1 MKEKFIKS
9 TIILI
14 IGGAITKFLGMFIRV
29 IMTRMVGPTG
39 IGLYM
44 LINPTFSLFMTLSQL
59 SMPAAIS
66 KLVSEERHNTKKIY
80 TSNIPVILLFNLF
93 LMFVILLSAKTLS
106 TNFLHD
112 SRCYLPIISIALV
125 LPFDAMSNMLRGYF
139 FGKQRM
145 IPHVISHIFE
155 QIVRLTLIILI
166 TPTLLSIN
174 IIYAVCGLV
183 LVNLIS
189 ELLSIFVLFFFLP
202 KNIIFKK
209 EDLRP
214 NRNSIKDVLEI
225 SIPTTGGRLAGN
237 IGYFLEPI
245 LLTSSLLLAGYH
257 NNFIITEYGIIS
269 GYVLPLLLM
278 PGFFTGA
285 ISSALL
291 PVISKAYVNNQ
302 KQYVKKKIKQACALS
317 LAIGLPVTIILM
329 MYPEFFLNLFYN
341 TNHGATYLRIL
352 APFFLLYYIE
362 SPLSSTLQAINR
374 SKNIMYDNLKGII
387 SKSLAIYLL
396 SLLKIGMYGL
406 LVGIIANVVIVT
418 TSHYL
423 NIKKVLQ

>member
-29 IMTRMVGPTG
+29 VMTRIVGPTG

-59 SMPAAIS
+59 SMPTAIS

-80 TSNIPVILLFNLF
+80 TSNIPIILLFNLF
-93 LMFVILLSAKTLS
+93 LMFIILLSAKVLAI
-106 TNFLHD
+106 NFLHD

-155 QIVRLTLIILI
+155 QVIRLTLIILI
-166 TPTLLSIN
+166 TPTLLEIN

-302 KQYVKKKIKQACALS
+302 KEYVKKKIKQACILS

-329 MYPEFFLNLFYN
+329 IYPDFFLKLFYN

-362 SPLSSTLQAINR
+362 SPLSSTLQAINK

-387 SKSLAIYLL
+387 SKSLALYLL

-406 LVGIIANVVIVT
+406 LVGIIINVVIVT
-418 TSHYL
+418 TSHYI
-423 NIKKVLQ
+423 NIKKVLN